1 MSPRFLII
9 DPNVLSGLGL
19 QNIIEE
25 LVPVADVYV
34 VQSFDE
40 IARYESEG
48 FVHFFVASRIYFEH
62 AQYFRNHSAK
72 SIVMVNGDMTISG
85 VKTIN
90 VCQSEKNL
98 VRDIIALN
106 HNHHGSHAAAAH
118 PGSHAVT
125 AHTGSHAAAAHH
137 GSHPC
142 AMPPHPIVD
151 EEQSP
156 LSAREVEV
164 ALMLCKGNISKEIAE
179 RLSISTTTVNTHRKN
194 IMSKLHA
201 RSLVDVIIHMVR
213 NGFIDV
219 SEL

>member
-72 SIVMVNGDMTISG
+72 SIVMVSGDMTISG

-118 PGSHAVT
+118 PGSHPT
-125 AHTGSHAAAAHH
+125 AAHSGSHSTAAHS
-137 GSHPC
+137 GSHPY
-142 AMPPHPIVD
+142 AMPPHPVVD

-156 LSAREVEV
+156 LSARELEV
-164 ALMLCKGNISKEIAE
+164 ALMLCKGYINKEIAE

-194 IMSKLHA
+194 IMSKLRAH
-201 RSLVDVIIHMVR
+201 SLVDVIIHMVR

>member
-118 PGSHAVT
+118 
-125 AHTGSHAAAAHH
+125 H

-156 LSAREVEV
+156 LSARELEV

-179 RLSISTTTVNTHRKN
+179 RLSISTTTVTTHRKN